1 MSKSNYESGRRS
13 LLLNFVQG
21 LIIPFLAVT
30 GALLVGSL
38 VISLVGADP
47 WKAYTAL
54 FRGAFG
60 SSVQFNMTLLNATPL
75 ILAGLAVALAFRGG
89 TFNIGGEG
97 QLHMG
102 ALFATW
108 AGTSLTLPPGLAL
121 GVALLAGLLGG
132 LLWGAIPGY
141 LKASKG
147 FNEVITTILLN
158 YIAIWLVSYLVHG
171 PMKEPGWNP
180 QSRAVAEAAR
190 LPIIDPLSGL
200 NLGIMLALVAAL
212 VVYLILERTT
222 LGFSIRM
229 VGLNR
234 TAAAYAGVN
243 VPLTMALT
251 LGLSGALAGLAGAVE
266 ILGRQYRLLD
276 GFSPGYG
283 FDAIAVAL
291 LARLNPWGTIFSA
304 IFFGALRTGANTMQ
318 VVAGLPVV
326 VVYVLE
332 GLVILFTI
340 AGSSGRIKLRRKVV
354 LN

>member
-1 MSKSNYESGRRS
+1 MSNDNGQSGRRS
-13 LLLNFVQG
+13 LLLNAVQG
-21 LIIPFLAVT
+21 LLIPLLAVT
-30 GALLVGSL
+30 GALLVGSA
-38 VISLVGADP
+38 VIALVGADP

-54 FRGAFG
+54 YKGAFG
-60 SSVQFNMTLLNATPL
+60 SQVQFNMTLLNATPL
-75 ILAGLAVALAFRGG
+75 LLAGLAVVLAFRGG

-97 QLHMG
+97 QLYMG

-108 AGTSLTLPPGLAL
+108 AGTTLPLPGELAL
-121 GVALLAGLLGG
+121 LAALLAGLLGG

-141 LKASKG
+141 LKATRG

-158 YIAIWLVSYLVHG
+158 YIAIWLVSYFVHG

-180 QSRAVAEAAR
+180 QSRAVFEAAR
-190 LPIIDPLSGL
+190 LPILDPRSGL
-200 NLGIMLALVAAL
+200 NLGIVIAILTAFL
-212 VVYLILERTT
+212 VYLLLEWTT

-251 LGLSGALAGLAGAVE
+251 LGLSGALAGLAGTVE
-266 ILGRQYRLLD
+266 VLGRQYRLLD

-304 IFFGALRTGANTMQ
+304 IFFGALRTGANGMQ
-318 VVAGLPVV
+318 VVARLPVV

-340 AGSSGRIKLRRKVV
+340 AGNSGRFKLRRKAVMR
-354 LN
+354 